1 MLCKGTNKSNT
12 HKEICK
18 LFFFLC
24 HIEYYFV
31 PSSEAMIDAVIEAEE
46 GFSAMLQAAWD
57 DGGAKEDAAI
67 WVAVDATAKGKTGM
81 RGFHEEGHLS
91 VEEFAIHYYC
101 CPLKI
106 ETR

>member
-1 MLCKGTNKSNT
+1 M
-12 HKEICK
+12 
-18 LFFFLC
+18 
-24 HIEYYFV
+24 
-31 PSSEAMIDAVIEAEE
+31 PSTKALVDAVIQAEE
-46 GFSAMLQAAWD
+46 GFSAVLQAAWD
-57 DGGAKEDAAI
+57 DGGVKEDAAI
-67 WVAVDATAKGKTGM
+67 WVAVDAISIGETGM